1 MLPRT
6 ENLCPEMKFADI
18 PGHEDIKRRLRE
30 MADSGRLP
38 HALLLE
44 GAEGTGK
51 FMLARALAQY
61 IHCTDRHDGDSCGHC
76 AACRQN
82 ETFNCVDTVY
92 SFPVVKGKS
101 QSPVSDDRLADFKSF
116 VSANPY
122 MDFTTWLTIL
132 DNINAQP
139 QIYVSEASELQRRLS
154 YRTRASRFKTVL
166 MWLPER
172 LAEAAANKLLKLIEE
187 PYDDTIF
194 IMTSDNPRLILP
206 TIYSRTQR
214 IEVPRRT
221 DAELEAILRSTGFS
235 SDAAADLARIAEGSV
250 SAALRLNDHSDER
263 RSHLE
268 LFISLMRNAYA
279 RQVGELRKWSQKC
292 ADIGRE
298 GAVKFID
305 YCARMVRESFIMH
318 LADKRLQTVSAD
330 EDRFLQRFHPYIN
343 HLNVEEIIERLD
355 HLRRDILANANA
367 RIVFFEFAVRM
378 IILLRRQPK

>member
-1 MLPRT
+1 
-6 ENLCPEMKFADI
+6 MKFADI
-18 PGHEDIKRRLRE
+18 PGHDDIKRRLRE
-30 MADSGRLP
+30 MADNDRLP

-61 IHCTDRHDGDSCGHC
+61 IHCTDRHDGDSCGRC

-82 ETFNCVDTVY
+82 ETFNSVDTIY

-101 QSPVSDDRLADFKSF
+101 QSPVSDDRLDDFKSF
-116 VSANPY
+116 LSVSPY
-122 MDFTTWLTIL
+122 MDFSAWLTVL

-139 QIYVSEASELQRRLS
+139 QIYVSEAAELQRRLS
-154 YRTRASRFKTVL
+154 YRTRSSRYKTVL

-187 PYDDTIF
+187 PFEDTVF
-194 IMTSDNPRLILP
+194 IMTSNKPRLILP

-214 IEVPRRT
+214 IEVPRRS
-221 DAELEAILRSTGFS
+221 DDELHAILRSMGFGN
-235 SDAAADLARIAEGSV
+235 DAAADLVRIAEGSV
-250 SAALRLNDHSDER
+250 SAALRLNEHNDER
-263 RSHLE
+263 RMHLE
-268 LFISLMRNAYA
+268 MFISLMRCAYG
-279 RQVGELRKWSQKC
+279 RQVAELRKWSQKC
-292 ADIGRE
+292 AELGRE
-298 GAVKFID
+298 PAVKFID

-318 LADKRLQTVSAD
+318 LRDERLQTVSAD
-330 EDRFLQRFHPYIN
+330 ERRFLERFHPFIN
-343 HLNVEEIIERLD
+343 HLNVEEIISRLD
-355 HLRRDILANANA
+355 NARRDILANANA